1 MGTLRAAPRRGIRVA
16 EYRQTHVVPNEGL
29 PAWAGPDGSAAPAAN
44 LDPGLD
50 VMVLAEQGAWAHIRC
65 SNGWEAWVD
74 GRRLVVSRPAPSQTA
89 PAPAP
94 AAAPAPAPP
103 PPGATPPPPSQTA
116 PTPTTAPPPTQAG
129 PPSAAWGAPG
139 AAAAAGVPRP
149 PSPGFQIGAG
159 PIVALIGGL
168 LYFVAGWLAW
178 LRFAFSGTTSVT
190 QSFSAYDIPAHFL
203 LDSRSE
209 SGGLS
214 LGIVI
219 AFFGFACLVAAVL
232 SATNRSLGLLS
243 IVAGGAAFLV
253 VVLFLIQTRYI
264 IDALGPAFETGFFS
278 VLRFGAYIAFLGAIA
293 SIVGGILTLVQKR
306 S

>member
-1 MGTLRAAPRRGIRVA
+1 MGTLRAAPRRGVRVA
-16 EYRQTHVVPNEGL
+16 EYRQTHVVPTEGL

-74 GRRLVVSRPAPSQTA
+74 GRRLVVSA
-89 PAPAP
+89 PAPAQAAPTQTAPTP
-94 AAAPAPAPP
+94 AAATP
-103 PPGATPPPPSQTA
+103 PPPPSQTA
-116 PTPTTAPPPTQAG
+116 PTPPSPTPTQAG

-139 AAAAAGVPRP
+139 TAAAAGVPRP

-168 LYFVAGWLAW
+168 LYFIAGWLAW

-232 SATNRSLGLLS
+232 SSTNHRLGLLS
-243 IVAGGAAFLV
+243 IVVGGAAFIV
-253 VVLFLIQTRYI
+253 VVLFFIQTRYI
-264 IDALGPAFETGFFS
+264 VDALGPAFDTGLFS

>member
-1 MGTLRAAPRRGIRVA
+1 MA
-16 EYRQTHVVPNEGL
+16 EYRQTHVVPTDGL

-50 VMVLAEQGAWAHIRC
+50 VMVLVEQGPWAHIRC

-74 GRRLVVSRPAPSQTA
+74 VRRLVVSA
-89 PAPAP
+89 PAPATASTP
-94 AAAPAPAPP
+94 AAPP
-103 PPGATPPPPSQTA
+103 PAATPPPPSQVSPPAQTA
-116 PTPTTAPPPTQAG
+116 PTPTTAPPPPPTQTG

-168 LYFVAGWLAW
+168 LYFIAGWLAW
-178 LRFAFSGTTSVT
+178 LRFAFGGTTSVT

-219 AFFGFACLVAAVL
+219 AFFGFACLAAAVL